1 MKLGETFAKIGK
13 KTAETLK
20 GKEATIDETIERNRV
35 AGSELYAGLSDVAV
49 KAQGKDCAMDEETQ
63 LRFSRE
69 VSAAA
74 EAFGQ
79 MPPIKEDM
87 RPLDDALKSLT
98 PILEEMTKYACNERM
113 LEVSFTLLRD
123 GVRVRKEG
131 KAPQKRVLQR
141 FETGTGILQIY
152 LTIERIEVNNLLLS
166 REIGD
171 HKGRSDEAVERLRAN
186 LPGTDL
192 SVLTGV
198 IASEGAAVNALTAK
212 QSSNQQ
218 MIINHQNKITQ
229 LVLSFTTDNGNYDEI
244 EEQIASLLEDAQR
257 HDAEFNAILRQDTQQ
272 SQMIQERVIAST
284 EETNAIIGEAH
295 DRLDISAYL
304 QQYDREH
311 AQPQTEAPAPARE
324 NRSDAK
330 LELE

>member
-1 MKLGETFAKIGK
+1 
-13 KTAETLK
+13 
-20 GKEATIDETIERNRV
+20 
-35 AGSELYAGLSDVAV
+35 
-49 KAQGKDCAMDEETQ
+49 
-63 LRFSRE
+63 
-69 VSAAA
+69 
-74 EAFGQ
+74 
-79 MPPIKEDM
+79 
-87 RPLDDALKSLT
+87 
-98 PILEEMTKYACNERM
+98 MTNYACNERM

-152 LTIERIEVNNLLLS
+152 LTIERIEVNNLLLN

-171 HKGRSDEAVERLRAN
+171 HKGRSDEAVEQLRAN

-192 SVLTGV
+192 NVLTGV

-212 QSSNQQ
+212 HSSNQQ

-244 EEQIASLLEDAQR
+244 EEQIASLLKDAQQ
-257 HDAEFNAILRQDTQQ
+257 HDAEFNAILLQDTQQ
-272 SQMIQERVIAST
+272 SQLIQDRVIAST
-284 EETNAIIGEAH
+284 EETNAIIRDAH
-295 DRLDISAYL
+295 EQQDISAYL
-304 QQYDREH
+304 RQYDREH